1 MQSNDEASDEVKV
14 CIAERELNEE
24 SKMSEPRVV
33 PNPEWLAKHGVRM
46 QTVKVVRQNK
56 VDKVTKPEPESERK
70 DSSVSHKVGGRVQ
83 SQGLGD
89 GWDW

>member
-1 MQSNDEASDEVKV
+1 MQNEDKVNVEQKV
-14 CIAERELNEE
+14 CLAKSELNEE

-33 PNPEWLAKHGVRM
+33 PSPEWLAKHGVRM